1 MFSKIVFG
9 RTNPSTPM
17 ARKSSIQ
24 IEKDLSLGVGVGN
37 PFVPLHGTTGAK
49 IDKNVQD
56 SAFDYSFSFPY
67 TLCHYFSG
75 TQAGLRYPALSKKK
89 KKIEREAPLGPIPT

>member
-67 TLCHYFSG
+67 TLCHFITFQGQIS
-75 TQAGLRYPALSKKK
+75 SIIKKK
-89 KKIEREAPLGPIPT
+89 KKN